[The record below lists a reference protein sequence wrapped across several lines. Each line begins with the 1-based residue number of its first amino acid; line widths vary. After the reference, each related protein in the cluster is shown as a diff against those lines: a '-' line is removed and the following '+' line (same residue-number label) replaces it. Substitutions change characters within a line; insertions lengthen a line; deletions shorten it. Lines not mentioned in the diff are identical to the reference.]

1 MQNLAEVLKKMQQKY
16 PKIEETQLA
25 DVVQKIAD
33 DEDIRNFWETHQN
46 ELRQDAFQLKMMDL
60 HEFVQQKQRLAR
72 GEKTLYS
79 GYYPQLAIEKGYPH
93 VRYVADESTQ
103 LQRMQA
109 EKLISYKMPK
119 SIRDADLQTISVDS
133 GRAGV
138 VTAIVDILTRLLEK
152 DDTYVRGLY
161 LYGQFGVGKT
171 YLMGALA
178 NALAA
183 NSIGVMLV
191 HFPSFAVDLKNTIG
205 KDNNQRERLIN
216 QAKTSAVLII
226 DDLGAEN
233 LSMWIRDDILGVILE
248 YRMQN
253 ELTTFITSNFDMD
266 ELEKYLSETRDDR
279 DPGKAARLMQRIKF
293 LTQRAEV
300 SGKNRRLEH

>member
-1 MQNLAEVLKKMQQKY
+1 MQNLAEVLKKIQQKY

-25 DVVQKIAD
+25 DVVQQIAD
-33 DEDIRNFWETHQN
+33 DEDVRLFWETHQN

-72 GEKTLYS
+72 GEKPLYP

-93 VRYVADESTQ
+93 VRYVADESTKLQ
-103 LQRMQA
+103 LMQA
-109 EKLISYKMPK
+109 EKLTSYKMPK
-119 SIRDADLQTISVDS
+119 AIRDADLQTISVDS

-152 DDTYVRGLY
+152 SDTYVRGLY

-183 NSIGVMLV
+183 NSIGVMLI

-205 KDNNQRERLIN
+205 RDNTNRERLVN
-216 QAKTSAVLII
+216 QAKTSPVLII

-266 ELEKYLSETRDDR
+266 EMEKYLSETRDDR

>member
-1 MQNLAEVLKKMQQKY
+1 MQNLSEVLKQFQQKY

-25 DVVQKIAD
+25 EIVQNIAD
-33 DEDIRNFWETHQN
+33 DADVRQFWSDHQS

-72 GEKTLYS
+72 GEKALYP
-79 GYYPQLAIEKGYPH
+79 GYYPQLEIEKGYPH
-93 VRYVADESTQ
+93 VRYVANEQTA
-103 LQRMQA
+103 QRQMQA
-109 EKLISYKMPK
+109 NKLTAYKMPK
-119 SIRDADLQTISVDS
+119 AIRQADLQTIATDP
-133 GRAGV
+133 GRAEV
-138 VTAIVDILTRLLEK
+138 VTAIVDILPKLLARG
-152 DDTYVRGLY
+152 DDYVQGLY
-161 LYGQFGVGKT
+161 LYGNFGVGKT

-183 NSIGVMLV
+183 NNIDVMLL

-205 KDNNQRERLIN
+205 KDNAARERLLT
-216 QAKTSAVLII
+216 QAKTTTVLMI

-266 ELEKYLSETRDDR
+266 ELTAYLSETRDDR
-279 DPGKAARLMQRIKF
+279 DPGKAARLMQRIQF
-293 LTQRAEV
+293 LTRLVEIT
-300 SGKNRRLEH
+300 GKNRRLAH